1 MKHFA
6 MAQSLWR
13 TSVCT
18 QILSLY
24 TQQRPWEQW
33 QERRVRNTHFREH
46 SQPLVA
52 EVMGWSFREGAWRR
66 GRGREVGCYQGR
78 HQAGELRTAGESPQL
93 DDTRVWDRQGGRE
106 GEYRVGVWAWARRT
120 GGPESGKLL
129 ARAVLAILRVSVHTN
144 FRNFYFKKGSPL
156 PLPHTETHTDPSCG
170 NTSDSSIL
178 KNWQYIPVS

>member
-1 MKHFA
+1 

-93 DDTRVWDRQGGRE
+93 DDTRVWGRQGGRE
-106 GEYRVGVWAWARRT
+106 GEYRVGV
-120 GGPESGKLL
+120 
-129 ARAVLAILRVSVHTN
+129 
-144 FRNFYFKKGSPL
+144 
-156 PLPHTETHTDPSCG
+156 
-170 NTSDSSIL
+170 
-178 KNWQYIPVS
+178 